1 MPHGFDFPNGKSI
14 NKNRNCVSNSESVWQ
29 YRGLGGCAPRRRGS
43 DQRSGRAGGD
53 FPLLKNE
60 ENMAENKT
68 GEIVIYQTENGQ
80 TKIDVR
86 FEDET
91 VWLTQAQLVDL
102 YGSSKANVSEH
113 IKHIFEEQELSKE
126 ATVRKFRTVQIEGS
140 RQVEREVECYNL
152 DMIISL
158 GYRIKSKVAT
168 QFRQWATKRLNEYIR
183 KGFTMDDERL
193 KQAGGGDYWKELLAR
208 IRDIR
213 SSEKV
218 MYRQVLDL
226 YATSADYNP
235 KSAESV
241 AFFKMVQNK
250 LHYAVCKQ
258 TAAEII
264 YDRADSEKDFMGLTS
279 FKGADV
285 TLDDVRIAKNYLS
298 EKELKKLNVL
308 VSAFFDVAEY
318 QAENHNVMHMSDY
331 VEQLDRTIHSVGEDV
346 LEGAGKISHKKAM
359 EKAEGEYRKYQV
371 KTLSSVEKA
380 YIETLKELN
389 KIENK
394 GKKE

>member
-1 MPHGFDFPNGKSI
+1 
-14 NKNRNCVSNSESVWQ
+14 
-29 YRGLGGCAPRRRGS
+29 
-43 DQRSGRAGGD
+43 
-53 FPLLKNE
+53 
-60 ENMAENKT
+60 MAENKT

-91 VWLTQAQLVDL
+91 VWLTQQQMAEL
-102 YGSSKANVSEH
+102 YQTSRTNIVEH
-113 IKHIFEEQELSKE
+113 IKHIYEEEELE
-126 ATVRKFRTVQIEGS
+126 ADSTCRKFRQVQNEGNRNVS
-140 RQVEREVECYNL
+140 REIPFYNL

-193 KQAGGGDYWKELLAR
+193 KQAGGGDYWKELLDR

-226 YATSADYNP
+226 YATSVDYNP

-250 LHYAVCKQ
+250 LHYAVNHQ

-264 YDRADSEKDFMGLTS
+264 YDRADSKKEFMGLTS

-285 TLDDVRIAKNYLS
+285 TLEDVRIAKNFLS
-298 EKELKKLNVL
+298 EKELKKLNAL
-308 VSAFFDVAEY
+308 VSAFFDIAEY
-318 QAENHNVMHMSDY
+318 QAENHNEMHMSDY
-331 VEQLDRTIHSVGEDV
+331 VEQLDRTIKSVGEEV
-346 LEGAGKISHKKAM
+346 LEGAGKISHKKAID
-359 EKAEGEYRKYQV
+359 KAEGEYRKYQV
-371 KTLSSVEKA
+371 KTLSSAEKA
-380 YIETLKELN
+380 YVETLKEL
-389 KIENK
+389 KSIENK
-394 GKKE
+394 EKKKN